1 MQPVAPLLQLIVV
14 PIVLAPITYAVGRG
28 AGKHAGWLAFATS
41 LYMLVLIGLVGL
53 HVHEYGSLTES
64 YTWAPLIGMS
74 FNLLADGLNIWVLA
88 TIVLLC
94 MVISVY
100 SIRYMEHR
108 ISEMYEGDYK
118 PAHATYYALYL
129 LYEAGMVGTVLSTNL
144 IQFYLFYELMLI
156 PSWALINNYGYGERE
171 RIGIMYFLW
180 THVGA
185 VLLLAGIL
193 TAYTITG
200 SFDMTSLS
208 LVESMAGRY
217 VATLVMFAILIGF
230 FVKMAVFILHIWL
243 PYAHAE
249 APTPISALLSP
260 AMIGIGGYAIARIVI
275 ENMYDLFATY
285 SLVFAVWALVTMVYG
300 GLMAMAQDDIKRFLA
315 YSSISQMGYLFLGL
329 ATASTLGV
337 AGAMFHYVSHGLG
350 KCILFSVAGILICQV
365 GTRSIRKMG
374 GLAARMPAT
383 AVLCLI
389 GFLTISGV
397 PPTSGFMS
405 KWLLFL
411 GVFSNALSDSS
422 PSMLVVAI
430 IAIIM
435 TVITVGYCFWTMK
448 RVFFGPLPEEL
459 KDVREAP
466 AIMLAPLFLLAV
478 VSLLIGIYPRAV
490 TDFLVGFLSS
500 LLS

>member
-1 MQPVAPLLQLIVV
+1 MSAAPLLQLVVV
-14 PIVLAPITYAVGRG
+14 PIVLAPITYAIGRG
-28 AGKHAGWLAFATS
+28 VGKHAGWVPFAAS

-53 HVHEYGSLTES
+53 HVHEYGNLVES
-64 YTWAPLIGMS
+64 YTWAPLAGMT
-74 FNLLADGLNIWVLA
+74 FTLLVDGLNVWVAA
-88 TIVLLC
+88 TIILLC
-94 MVISVY
+94 MVTSVY

-108 ISEMYEGDYK
+108 ISEMYGGDYK

-200 SFDMTSLS
+200 SFEMTSLS
-208 LVESMAGRY
+208 LVESTAGRY

-285 SLVFAVWALVTMVYG
+285 SLAFAVWALITMVYG

-329 ATASTLGV
+329 ASVSTLGV
-337 AGAMFHYVSHGLG
+337 AGAMFQYVSHGLG

-365 GTRSIRKMG
+365 GTRSIRRMG

>member
-1 MQPVAPLLQLIVV
+1 MSAAPLLQLVVV
-14 PIVLAPITYAVGRG
+14 PIVLAPITYAIGRG
-28 AGKHAGWLAFATS
+28 VGKHAGWVPFAAS

-53 HVHEYGSLTES
+53 HVHEYGNLVES
-64 YTWAPLIGMS
+64 YTWAPLAGMT
-74 FNLLADGLNIWVLA
+74 FTLLVDGLNVWVAA
-88 TIVLLC
+88 TIILLC
-94 MVISVY
+94 MVTSVY

-108 ISEMYEGDYK
+108 ISEMYGGDYK

-200 SFDMTSLS
+200 SFEMSSLS

-285 SLVFAVWALVTMVYG
+285 SLAFAVWALITMVYG

-329 ATASTLGV
+329 ASVSTLGV
-337 AGAMFHYVSHGLG
+337 AGAMFQYVSHGLG

-365 GTRSIRKMG
+365 GTRSIRRMG

>member
-1 MQPVAPLLQLIVV
+1 MSAAPLLQLVVV
-14 PIVLAPITYAVGRG
+14 PIVLAPITYAIGRG
-28 AGKHAGWLAFATS
+28 VGKHAGWVPFAAS

-53 HVHEYGSLTES
+53 HVHEYGNLVES
-64 YTWAPLIGMS
+64 YTWAPLAGMT
-74 FNLLADGLNIWVLA
+74 FTLLVDGLNVWVAA
-88 TIVLLC
+88 TIILLC
-94 MVISVY
+94 MVTSVY

-108 ISEMYEGDYK
+108 ISEMYGGDYK

-200 SFDMTSLS
+200 SFEMTSLS
-208 LVESMAGRY
+208 LVESTAGRY

-285 SLVFAVWALVTMVYG
+285 SLAFAVWALITMVYG

-329 ATASTLGV
+329 ASVSTLGV
-337 AGAMFHYVSHGLG
+337 AGAMFQYVSHGLG

-365 GTRSIRKMG
+365 GTRSIRRMG

-490 TDFLVGFLSS
+490 TDFLIGFLSS
-500 LLS
+500 LLP